1 MVCVGEKGDAGEE
14 ANDVEEGDEGRRMS
28 VGEGGNGVVVS

>member
-14 ANDVEEGDEGRRMS
+14 ANDVEEGDEGRRTA
-28 VGEGGNGVVVS
+28 VGEGGNGVAAS